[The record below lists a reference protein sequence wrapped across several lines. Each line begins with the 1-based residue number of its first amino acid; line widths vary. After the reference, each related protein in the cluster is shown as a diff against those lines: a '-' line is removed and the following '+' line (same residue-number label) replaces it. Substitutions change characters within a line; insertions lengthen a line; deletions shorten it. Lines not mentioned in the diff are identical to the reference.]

1 MREWLQGCMRIA
13 CLVAGVVRGL
23 RAWLQGRLL
32 LEHAVRGG
40 GHCLNARMRRLRV
53 DCASGLFRV
62 GAEDATAIA

>member
-1 MREWLQGCMRIA
+1 M
-13 CLVAGVVRGL
+13 
-23 RAWLQGRLL
+23 RAWLQEWCVGCVLGCRGGYCSNT
-32 LEHAVRGG
+32 RFGG